1 MRQERSQVE
10 KSWGDYVMIG
20 TSLVVLSVPVP
31 TLIWLNS
38 V

>member
-1 MRQERSQVE
+1 ME

-20 TSLVVLSVPVP
+20 TSVVLLSVPVS
-31 TLIWLNS
+31 TFIWLNS